1 MLRTMTIAAL
11 VALATA
17 APALAHSPTPGIDK
31 RQVRQH
37 ERITQGVRS
46 GKLTALEAARLRRGQ
61 AHIRVLERR
70 ARADGIVTASERRRI
85 AAAQAIQN
93 RRIYLWKHNSFT
105 Y

>member
-1 MLRTMTIAAL
+1 
-11 VALATA
+11 
-17 APALAHSPTPGIDK
+17 
-31 RQVRQH
+31 
-37 ERITQGVRS
+37 
-46 GKLTALEAARLRRGQ
+46 LRRGQ